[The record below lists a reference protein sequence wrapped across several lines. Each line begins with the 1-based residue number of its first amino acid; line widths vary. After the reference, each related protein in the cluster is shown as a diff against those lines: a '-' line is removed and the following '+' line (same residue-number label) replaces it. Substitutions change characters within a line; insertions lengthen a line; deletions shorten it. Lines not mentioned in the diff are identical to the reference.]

1 MKNGKTGRT
10 KGNEFPWPGVCA
22 SLTGEG
28 MDGILVKK
36 EIPLALSTLHPGLSP
51 LEFCFFTFFILLLS
65 AHAH

>member
-36 EIPLALSTLHPGLSP
+36 KFHWRSALSIRV
-51 LEFCFFTFFILLLS
+51 FLL
-65 AHAH
+65 